1 MGQSRSKP
9 TGAQP
14 SSDEVQTIQ
23 EGASSPQ
30 NDLVRQIKNSAMS
43 RLTGLSGM
51 RMAGEKLSPIQP
63 MTSMAEESAAM
74 KYSPETPTKTPSS
87 QYLSYSSSPE
97 RRKGT

>member
-1 MGQSRSKP
+1 MGQSRSRP

-30 NDLVRQIKNSAMS
+30 NDLVRQIKNSALS

-63 MTSMAEESAAM
+63 MTSMAEESTAM